1 MKDLRGQ
8 AREAAEGDRVRF
20 VFENHVSHCSGEED
34 GSGGQE
40 AGRQETQGGGPAA
53 KGQATDAEVSP
64 KKVPEASENKR
75 DGAQLQGPGLG
86 PLDLLP

>member
-1 MKDLRGQ
+1 MTGSDLCLRTMSLTAMG
-8 AREAAEGDRVRF
+8 RRTGVGDR
-20 VFENHVSHCSGEED
+20 
-34 GSGGQE
+34 GQE
-40 AGRQETQGGGPAA
+40 AQGGGPAA

-64 KKVPEASENKR
+64 KKVPEASESKR